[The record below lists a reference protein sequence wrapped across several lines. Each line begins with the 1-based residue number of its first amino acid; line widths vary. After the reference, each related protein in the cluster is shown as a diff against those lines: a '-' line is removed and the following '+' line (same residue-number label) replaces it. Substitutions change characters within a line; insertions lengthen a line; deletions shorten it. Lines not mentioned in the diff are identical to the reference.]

1 MFLTP
6 PLDTLTSDMRARLPD
21 RLPERMGIAV
31 SGGGD
36 SVALMHLLHRIA
48 SDEGVALFAAT
59 VDHGLRAESADEARM
74 VAKQAAA
81 LGIPHEILSWQ
92 GWDGAGNLQ
101 DQARQARYALLTEW
115 AKRNDISAIT
125 LGHTADDQAETLLM
139 RLARSAGVTGLSGM
153 PSSRTHD
160 GIDLL
165 RPMLGITRDRL
176 RAYLT
181 EIGAQWVEDPSN
193 QDTRFDR
200 IKARQAVSD
209 LEPLGISAETLTRV
223 ADNLTQAREA
233 LERYAQDSAQGV
245 ATVDAG
251 SVVLDRDCF
260 AALPE
265 EIRRRVLVGAV
276 SWIAGPG
283 YPPRQSTVDQALQ
296 AILNGGPAAIGGCLL
311 FSKAEKQWI
320 CREFNAVDGLT
331 AKITATWDARWVLSG
346 PDIPGAEIRALGENG
361 LQMLPDWRAT
371 GRPRLALQAS
381 PAVWRGDILEAAP
394 LAGFANGWSADMAP
408 DWPEFHASFLSH

>member
-6 PLDTLTSDMRARLPD
+6 PLDTLTSDLRARLPE
-21 RLPERMGIAV
+21 RLPERLGIAV

-48 SDEGVALFAAT
+48 SDEGGELFAAT
-59 VDHGLRAESADEARM
+59 VDHGLRAESADEART

-81 LGIPHEILSWQ
+81 LGIPHDTLRWQ

-101 DQARQARYALLTEW
+101 DQARQARYAMLTDW
-115 AKRNDISAIT
+115 AKRNDIKAIA

-153 PSSRTHD
+153 PSARTRD

-176 RAYLT
+176 RAYLI
-181 EIGAQWVEDPSN
+181 EIGTHWVEDPSN
-193 QDTRFDR
+193 QDTSFDR

-209 LEPLGISAETLTRV
+209 LKPLGISAETLTRV

-233 LERYAQDSAQGV
+233 LERYAQDSAQRV

-276 SWIAGPG
+276 AWIAGAG
-283 YPPRQSTVDQALQ
+283 YPPRQSAVDQALQ
-296 AILNGGPAAIGGCLL
+296 AILNGDSGAIGGCLL
-311 FSKAEKQWI
+311 FSQAEKQWI

-331 AKITATWDARWVLSG
+331 AKITGTWDARWVLSG

-394 LAGFANGWSADMAP
+394 LAGFANGWRADLVP

>member
-6 PLDTLTSDMRARLPD
+6 QFDTLITKLRARLPE
-21 RLPERMGIAV
+21 RLPERLGIAV

-48 SDEGVALFAAT
+48 SDEGVELFAAT
-59 VDHGLRAESADEARM
+59 VDHGLRAESADEART

-81 LGIPHEILSWQ
+81 LGIPHDTLRWQ

-101 DQARQARYALLTEW
+101 DQARQARYALLTDW
-115 AKRNDISAIT
+115 AKRNDIKAIA

-153 PSSRTHD
+153 PSARTRD
-160 GIDLL
+160 GIELL

-176 RAYLT
+176 RAYLI
-181 EIGAQWVEDPSN
+181 EIGTHWVEDPSN
-193 QDTRFDR
+193 QDTSFDR

-209 LEPLGISAETLTRV
+209 LKPLGISAETLTRV

-233 LERYAQDSAQGV
+233 LERYAQDSAQRV

-276 SWIAGPG
+276 AWIAGAG
-283 YPPRQSTVDQALQ
+283 YPPRQSAVDQALQ
-296 AILNGGPAAIGGCLL
+296 AILNGDSGAIGGCLL
-311 FSKAEKQWI
+311 FSQAEKQWI

-331 AKITATWDARWVLSG
+331 VKITGTWDARWVLSG

-381 PAVWRGDILEAAP
+381 PAVWSGDILEAAP
-394 LAGFANGWSADMAP
+394 LAGFANGWRADLAP